1 MDESAGAPSRDDLS
15 EWLKTQGVATGVHFT
30 ALHLLSYYA
39 ERFNLRR
46 GMFPVAESI
55 SDRTL
60 SLPLSAG
67 MTDDAVARVVNA
79 VRSACGAR

>member
-15 EWLKTQGVATGVHFT
+15 ERLKTQGVATGVHFT